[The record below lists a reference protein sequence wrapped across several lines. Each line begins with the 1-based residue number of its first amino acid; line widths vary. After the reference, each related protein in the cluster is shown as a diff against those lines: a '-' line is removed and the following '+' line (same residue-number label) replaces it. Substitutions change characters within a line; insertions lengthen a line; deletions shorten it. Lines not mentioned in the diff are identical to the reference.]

1 VHSLAPLDT
10 GQVIKESSYRACCLF
25 LPVVNPPAARRM
37 PTNCILHGMHGSRT
51 ESHVLQW
58 TIFFNNLTVTVFT
71 QVTGLVSTLALLPRL
86 YRLTALS
93 GAGERAP
100 PPPQFSPRLG
110 PD

>member
-1 VHSLAPLDT
+1 MLLVLT
-10 GQVIKESSYRACCLF
+10 RCESPGS
-25 LPVVNPPAARRM
+25 PAHAWS
-37 PTNCILHGMHGSRT
+37 CILHGMHGSRT